1 MSIEEL
7 LEKVRHLEQIGVL
20 RGLLFLREGEK
31 TTREFEQIMSMPT
44 WTKSARPILLELGL
58 IQIEEGKRR
67 RVIHSLTEKG
77 IRVSDQFTK
86 LLTEV

>member
-20 RGLLFLREGEK
+20 RGLLFLRDGNK
-31 TTREFEQIMSMPT
+31 TTREFEEIMSMPT
-44 WTKSARPILLELGL
+44 WTKSARPILLELEL

-77 IRVSDQFTK
+77 EQVSAQLIK
-86 LLTEV
+86 LLVDL

>member
-31 TTREFEQIMSMPT
+31 TTREFERIMSMPT

-58 IQIEEGKRR
+58 IQIEDGKRR

-77 IRVSDQFTK
+77 QRVSELLVK
-86 LLTEV
+86 LLNEL

>member
-20 RGLLFLREGEK
+20 RGLLFLRDGEK

-77 IRVSDQFTK
+77 THVSDQLIN
-86 LLTEV
+86 LLSAL